1 MDDHRGVHAV
11 LRGLTAPAA
20 RVRRAAPTDRGAVT
34 AELAVALPAVVLVLV
49 AVLAIALA
57 GTTQLRVSD
66 AARAG
71 ARAAAAGE
79 PDARVREIADRT
91 AGGDVSVVVRRADPW
106 VTVAV
111 DAPVAG
117 SWFGGRGLSA
127 SATSTAWLESAVGQD
142 GAVQDGAVHDGAAQ
156 EGAP

>member
-1 MDDHRGVHAV
+1 M
-11 LRGLTAPAA
+11 
-20 RVRRAAPTDRGAVT
+20 T

-79 PDARVREIADRT
+79 PDARIHEIAEHA

-106 VTVAV
+106 VTVTV

-127 SATSTAWLESAVGQD
+127 SATSTAWLESAVVRD
-142 GAVQDGAVHDGAAQ
+142 GAVQEDV
-156 EGAP
+156 P